1 MRHVH
6 HHDHVAM
13 AYKKVSDLQI
23 LKPMRQ
29 GYNVLIDKLYP
40 VTTTYGQWFSAVQ
53 HHCKKDQRDQ
63 QEDWH
68 HFPHT
73 SIEHMRNV

>member
-1 MRHVH
+1 MQERTVGGVVGMRHVEC
-6 HHDHVAM
+6 DHVAM

-29 GYNVLIDKLYP
+29 GYNVLIDKLCL
-40 VTTTYGQWFSAVQ
+40 VTTTYGQWFLAVQ

-63 QEDWH
+63 QEGWH
-68 HFPHT
+68 HF
-73 SIEHMRNV
+73 